1 MHLPVDLTSASLGR
15 LRFLS
20 AGHQS
25 HMIAKSEN
33 FGAFSRQTAA
43 NAWMKAKTMKHISIE
58 SGNFDGISF
67 VVGNRSQS

>member
-1 MHLPVDLTSASLGR
+1 
-15 LRFLS
+15 
-20 AGHQS
+20 
-25 HMIAKSEN
+25 MIAKSEN